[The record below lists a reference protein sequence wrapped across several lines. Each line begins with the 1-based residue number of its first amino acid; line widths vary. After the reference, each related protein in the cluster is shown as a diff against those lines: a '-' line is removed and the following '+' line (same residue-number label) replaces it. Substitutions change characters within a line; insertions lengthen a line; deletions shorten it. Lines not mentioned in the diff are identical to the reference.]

1 MLFLLNLHQNNYMK
15 RTSIKDIAHAV
26 GVSTATISLVLS
38 GKAKEGRVSK
48 EMVDKIT
55 RVAKE
60 MNYQPNRLARNLQ
73 SGRTQTIGLLVADI
87 MNPFFSALAYYIQKE
102 MSKSGYTVVIMNTD
116 ESSEQMEKMMNL
128 MVGHQVDGFIIVPAE
143 HGENSIMQLLEN
155 KVPLVLVDRYYPQ
168 IATNNV
174 LLDNVDASFQ
184 ATRYLIEKQ
193 CKNIGL
199 IIYDNKLPHMAGRK
213 SGYIQALEQAGML
226 NENLIREVEHTTMS
240 ETVEKAIESL
250 LAEKP
255 QIDGL
260 VLASNTIALNGL
272 KQMNKSQIRI
282 PEDISVVCFDK
293 SDVFEFMPHPM
304 PYIQQPIQDMANM
317 ASRLLLN
324 QLEDKNSEGVSTY
337 KLPAEL
343 IF

>member
-1 MLFLLNLHQNNYMK
+1 MK

>member
-1 MLFLLNLHQNNYMK
+1 MK

-26 GVSTATISLVLS
+26 GVSTATVSLVLS

-48 EMVDKIT
+48 EMSEKIN
-55 RVAKE
+55 RVARE

-87 MNPFFSALAYYIQKE
+87 TNPFFSTLAYFIQKE
-102 MSKSGYTVVIMNTD
+102 MSKSGYAVVIMNTD

-143 HGENSIMQLLEN
+143 YGENSIKQLLEN
-155 KVPLVLVDRYYPQ
+155 KVPLVLVDRYYPD
-168 IATNNV
+168 IPTHNV
-174 LLDNVDASFQ
+174 LLDNNDASFR
-184 ATRYLIEKQ
+184 ATQYLIEEE

-213 SGYIQALEQAGML
+213 SGYIHALKEAGIL
-226 NENLIREVEHTTMS
+226 NERLIREVEHTTMS
-240 ETVEKAIESL
+240 ETVERAIESL

-260 VLASNTIALNGL
+260 ILASNTIALNGL
-272 KQMNKSQIRI
+272 KQLNKSNIRI
-282 PEDISVVCFDK
+282 PEDIRVVCFDK
-293 SDVFEFMPHPM
+293 SDVFEFMPHPI
-304 PYIQQPIQDMANM
+304 PYLQQPIQDIAKT

-324 QLEDKNSEGVSTY
+324 QLEEGNTQPVLTY
-337 KLPAEL
+337 KLSAEL
-343 IF
+343 LF